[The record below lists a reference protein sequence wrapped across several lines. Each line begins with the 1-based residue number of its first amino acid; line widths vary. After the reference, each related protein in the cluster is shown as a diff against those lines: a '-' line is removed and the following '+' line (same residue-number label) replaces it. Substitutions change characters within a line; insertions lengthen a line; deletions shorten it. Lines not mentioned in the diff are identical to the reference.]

1 MKPVSHPA
9 KGAWLALW
17 CCLCMTAPAIA
28 AQSDDGAAGAEL
40 ATFKAW
46 LDSAHAG
53 YGCDEGPA
61 RLRNQSVESAYP
73 GRHFYYVLT
82 YARGIGPPFP
92 HALTLVAELAG
103 GEVRPIRP
111 GSVEG
116 YRIGLVKVASAKDA
130 RLAAAA
136 VLILASVGGRPWSYE
151 PSAMKAKHSG
161 GSWVCTYAHGSPY
174 YTSRVT
180 FDKTGR
186 LASFEVGAPPIP

>member
-1 MKPVSHPA
+1 
-9 KGAWLALW
+9 
-17 CCLCMTAPAIA
+17 MTAPAIA
-28 AQSDDGAAGAEL
+28 APAEDGAAGAEL

-61 RLRNQSVESAYP
+61 RLRNTTVESAYP

-92 HALTLVAELAG
+92 RALTLVAEPVG
-103 GEVRPIRP
+103 GELRPIRP

-116 YRIGLVKVASAKDA
+116 YRIGLVKVASSKDA

-136 VLILASVGGRPWSYE
+136 VLILASCGGRSIAAE
-151 PSAMKAKHSG
+151 A
-161 GSWVCTYAHGSPY
+161 GSVPTPTEACTTRRG
-174 YTSRVT
+174 
-180 FDKTGR
+180 
-186 LASFEVGAPPIP
+186 

>member
-1 MKPVSHPA
+1 
-9 KGAWLALW
+9 LALW
-17 CCLCMTAPAIA
+17 WCLSLTAPAVA
-28 AQSDDGAAGAEL
+28 AQSGDGAAGAEL

-61 RLRNQSVESAYP
+61 GLRNKTVESAYA

-82 YARGIGPPFP
+82 YARGIQPPFP
-92 HALTLVAELAG
+92 HALTLVAEVAG
-103 GEVRPIRP
+103 REVRPIRP
-111 GSVEG
+111 GSMEG
-116 YRIGLVKVASAKDA
+116 YRTGLVKVASASDA
-130 RLAAAA
+130 KLASAA
-136 VLILASVGGRPWSYE
+136 VLILASCGGRPWSYE

-161 GSWVCTYAHGSPY
+161 GSWVCTYSHGSPY

-186 LASFEVGAPPIP
+186 LASFEVGAPPVP